1 MDYGRHK
8 TTMNSGVCVLGNSWS
23 ENEVDYYGILEEVI
37 ELEYYGAGNK
47 VILFRCHWYDI
58 SDRGIKVYPRFGL
71 VEINS
76 KRKLS
81 TNDSFILASQAQ
93 QVYYTHFP
101 SRNRERRDWM
111 AVCKIKA
118 RSRTDIPLVVGEDE
132 DTQEN
137 IDDVFQEDQME
148 APNEVLLTADL
159 DQSHIL
165 LDASSSAVEVDLG
178 EIRPEQMH
186 EDEDDDE
193 EEEEDE
199 EEEDDV

>member
-1 MDYGRHK
+1 
-8 TTMNSGVCVLGNSWS
+8 
-23 ENEVDYYGILEEVI
+23 
-37 ELEYYGAGNK
+37 
-47 VILFRCHWYDI
+47 
-58 SDRGIKVYPRFGL
+58 
-71 VEINS
+71 
-76 KRKLS
+76 
-81 TNDSFILASQAQ
+81 
-93 QVYYTHFP
+93 
-101 SRNRERRDWM
+101 M